1 MKPAV
6 TPLGIGD
13 LKVTKQRLVRYVA
26 GEVAHIE
33 NVLARERRGREHR
46 RLRQVE
52 ETLTLENEREEENR
66 RDLQSTERFEIESE
80 SQRTITS
87 ETSLEAGLELSAGY
101 GPVQL
106 NAFAKFADNTAKE
119 EADTNSTKYAKEVVE
134 KTVSRLLERAR
145 EERRTR
151 TLEEV
156 EETNTHGFRNDTA
169 EHVTGVYRWVDK
181 VYRQKV
187 VNYGK
192 RLMYQ
197 FSVPEP
203 AAFYLF
209 AQRHHHENK
218 VLPTKPPM
226 PSISGFGEGSPLIPS
241 QISRINYRSL
251 VALSGASGVEPPPPE
266 TVLLTTTVSREIPKA
281 AGGVPPPFAFSHEG
295 ITIPKGY
302 WAMNGWY
309 ARTHLAEAWAR
320 FNLIVGGHLRT
331 SSSAPVD
338 FAPFYCYNEVGKL
351 GVIGEG
357 AGVHTFAV
365 SVQVECHL
373 TPEAFQ
379 KWQLATYQAIM
390 NAYREQ
396 LLEYEERLAATEIQQ
411 GVAIGGNN
419 PPLNREMEKEEL
431 KRACLTLWAGAAIDL
446 PDGVKDMA
454 TSSSPDLPPVLLRD
468 NAVANATA
476 LDFFERAFD
485 WRNMTYTL
493 HPYFWGREST
503 WLDRATM
510 KSTDP
515 LLERFLKAGAAT
527 VVVPVQP
534 SFTEAVLWYQLTG
547 EIWTGGP
554 VPELSSTGDPDAALY
569 NSYLSEIEDE
579 TDLVDIDREVEI
591 DKDDPDSWT
600 VRLPT
605 TLVWL
610 QPGPELPD
618 LEPVPDDKPD
628 QELREEPDD
637 EPGEE

>member
-1 MKPAV
+1 MKPAI

-26 GEVAHIE
+26 SEVAHIE

-52 ETLTLENEREEENR
+52 ETLTLEHEREEENR
-66 RDLQSTERFEIESE
+66 RDLQSTERFEIEAE

-106 NAFAKFADNTAKE
+106 NAFAKFADNTSKE

-134 KTVSRLLERAR
+134 KTVSRVLERAR

-156 EETNTHGFRNDTA
+156 EETNTHGFRNDSA

-203 AAFYLF
+203 AAFYIF

-218 VLPTKPPM
+218 VLPTKPPV
-226 PSISGFGEGSPLIPS
+226 PSIFGFGDGSPLIPS
-241 QISRINYRSL
+241 QISRVNYRSL
-251 VALSGASGVEPPPPE
+251 VALSGATGVEPPPPAS
-266 TVLLTTTVSREIPKA
+266 VILTTELSREIPTA
-281 AGGVPPPFAFSHEG
+281 AGGLPPPFAFTHEG

-302 WAMNGWY
+302 WAVNGWY
-309 ARTHLAEAWAR
+309 TRSLRAEVWAT
-320 FNLIVGGHLRT
+320 FNLIIGGDLKTR
-331 SSSAPVD
+331 SAPAH
-338 FAPFYCYNEVGKL
+338 FAPFVCNNSEGKL
-351 GVIGEG
+351 GVTGEG
-357 AGVHTFAV
+357 VGVHAFAV
-365 SVQVECHL
+365 SVLLECQL
-373 TPEAFQ
+373 TPEAFHT
-379 KWQLATYQAIM
+379 WQLATYQAIM

-396 LLEYEERLAATEIQQ
+396 LLDYEERVAVTEIQQ

-419 PPLNREMEKEEL
+419 PLLNREMEKEEL
-431 KRACLTLWAGAAIDL
+431 KRASLTLWAGGATDL
-446 PDGVKDMA
+446 ADGVQDMA
-454 TSSSPDLPPVLLRD
+454 THSRPDLPPVLLRD

-503 WLDRATM
+503 WLDRASM

-554 VPELSSTGDPDAALY
+554 VPELSSTDDPDAALY
-569 NSYLSEIEDE
+569 NSYLSEVEDE

-618 LEPVPDDKPD
+618 LEPEPDDK
-628 QELREEPDD
+628 LVEE
-637 EPGEE
+637 